1 MKNLTKL
8 FKLIELTR
16 SQPQTGYIINGI
28 RQNELSNLAEHHYL
42 VTFIAWQLARQ
53 LVAKG
58 AKIDIAKVLEFALIH
73 DFGELLGG
81 DINKP
86 YAKINPEARKHAK
99 AFEEENQIFLSKFF
113 DSEAGHYKELS
124 KEILDAHSDECV
136 IAKIADYLELMH
148 FMFYLKNFSNET
160 ISGLEEAIRGKIEG
174 IKDEIAKKELNE
186 FMTNWA
192 QDFAKEDVRDILLN

>member
-1 MKNLTKL
+1 M
-8 FKLIELTR
+8 
-16 SQPQTGYIINGI
+16 S
-28 RQNELSNLAEHHYL
+28 
-42 VTFIAWQLARQ
+42 
-53 LVAKG
+53 
-58 AKIDIAKVLEFALIH
+58 
-73 DFGELLGG
+73 
-81 DINKP
+81 
-86 YAKINPEARKHAK
+86 
-99 AFEEENQIFLSKFF
+99 IFLSKFF